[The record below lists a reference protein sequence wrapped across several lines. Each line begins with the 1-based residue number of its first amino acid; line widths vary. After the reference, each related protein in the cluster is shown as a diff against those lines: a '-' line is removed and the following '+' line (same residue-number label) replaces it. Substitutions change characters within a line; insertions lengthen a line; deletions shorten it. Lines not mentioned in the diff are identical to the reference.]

1 MPKITQPANASVSDS
16 LLSRSG
22 PVPFPLQV
30 ASLSINRTTFP
41 IFNDGGE
48 RVKIS
53 YADMPSLIQDE
64 AQID

>member
-1 MPKITQPANASVSDS
+1 MPKATQPANASVSDN

-22 PVPFPLQV
+22 PVPFRPQL
-30 ASLSINRTTFP
+30 ASLSRTTFP
-41 IFNDGGE
+41 IFNDVRE

-64 AQID
+64 AQIG